1 MKIVIDAFGGDN
13 APLCNIKGAYIASK
27 EYGADI
33 ILCGNEKL
41 IKKCASDNNIPLDN
55 IEIIN
60 ADDIFDIHDDPNLL
74 LKSKSNTSLAVAF
87 KAVKEGNA
95 DAVVSAGSSGAVL
108 MGGTFIVKRIRGVKR
123 PAFSVVM
130 PSTDENPYLLL
141 DSGANID
148 CRADILQQF
157 GLIGSIYM
165 KKVFEVEN
173 PRVGLL
179 NIGAEE
185 TKGGEVL
192 VEAYKKLENSDLNF
206 IGNVEPRDIPSG
218 ACDVLVCDGFS
229 GNIVL
234 KLTEG
239 VAFSFM
245 KMFKNVLYKN
255 LKTKIAAL
263 MIKDGLMGI
272 KKKLD
277 YKEFGG
283 APLIGVKKPVI
294 KAHGS
299 SDEKAI
305 KSAIK
310 QAILFAESGVIEDIE
325 KAIKGVENDE

>member
-13 APLCNIKGAYIASK
+13 APLSNIKGAYMASK
-27 EYGADI
+27 ENDADI
-33 ILCGNEKL
+33 ILCGNEEL
-41 IKKCASDNNIPLDN
+41 IKKCAEENNIPLDD
-55 IEIIN
+55 IDIIN
-60 ADDIFDIHDDPNLL
+60 AEDVFDVHDDPNLL

-95 DAVVSAGSSGAVL
+95 DAVVSAGSSGAIL

-130 PSTDENPYLLL
+130 PSTDEKPYLLL

-165 KKVFEVEN
+165 KNVFELEK

-179 NIGAEE
+179 NIGAED
-185 TKGGEVL
+185 TKGGEIL
-192 VEAYKKLENSDLNF
+192 VEAYKKLKNSDLNF
-206 IGNVEPRDIPSG
+206 IGNVEPRDIPAG
-218 ACDVLVCDGFS
+218 ACDVLVCDGFA

-255 LKTKIAAL
+255 LKTKLAAL

-299 SDEKAI
+299 SDSKAI

-310 QAILFAESGVIEDIE
+310 QAIQFTESGVIDDIE
-325 KAIKGVENDE
+325 KAIKGVENNE

>member
-13 APLCNIKGAYIASK
+13 APLSNIKGAYLASK
-27 EYGADI
+27 EYDAKI
-33 ILCGNEKL
+33 ILCGKED
-41 IKKCASDNNIPLDN
+41 IIRKCADENNIPLDD

-60 ADDIFDIHDDPNLL
+60 ADDVFDIHDDPNLL

-87 KAVKEGNA
+87 KTVKDGDA
-95 DAVVSAGSSGAVL
+95 DAIVSAGSSGAVL
-108 MGGTFIVKRIRGVKR
+108 MGGTFIIKRIRGVKR
-123 PAFSVVM
+123 PAFSVIM
-130 PSTDENPYLLL
+130 PSTDDKPYMLL

-157 GLIGSIYM
+157 GLIGSVYM
-165 KKVFEVEN
+165 KNVLKIDN

-179 NIGAEE
+179 NIGAED
-185 TKGGEVL
+185 TKGGENL
-192 VEAYKKLENSDLNF
+192 VEAYKKLKNSDLNF
-206 IGNVEPRDIPSG
+206 IGNIEPRDVPAG

-245 KMFKNVLYKN
+245 KMFKKVLYKN
-255 LKTKIAAL
+255 LKTKIATL
-263 MIKDGLMGI
+263 MIKSGLIDI

-299 SDEKAI
+299 SDERAI
-305 KSAIK
+305 KSAIR
-310 QAILFAESGVIEDIE
+310 QAIEFTETNVIDDIE
-325 KAIKGVENDE
+325 KAIKGVENNE